1 MYICIYMWFEWKCPT
16 SCLNAF
22 FYFNGKCIITC
33 WRNTHNHFLYNQN
46 YLCWLG
52 MVVQVFNPGT
62 WEAEAGLVNLCSQG
76 YIERPFLENY
86 KANQKNCLFFLFIPF
101 ELKPLGELGP
111 SDYRVMSWFC
121 LPYVPGDPP
130 VSASWLT
137 VAACHTHRIA
147 LVILGSNSGHQVSM
161 ASACFYIL
169 RYLLSS
175 GSCFQ
180 FFHCGIKYT

>member
-1 MYICIYMWFEWKCPT
+1 MRHTQLALGHVCRSFTCSQLQVSYSEHKSF
-16 SCLNAF
+16 LN
-22 FYFNGKCIITC
+22 GEKKIPLLKIT
-33 WRNTHNHFLYNQN
+33 
-46 YLCWLG
+46 WLPG
-52 MVVQVFNPGT
+52 MVAHVFNPGT